1 MTSLRVS
8 LVVFT
13 IAIFAVTFAAVA
25 ASGFNWPAVFLGDLV
40 ALNWRSQ
47 FNADLVIHLGLIG
60 VWVAWREGFGVKGV
74 IYGAFCVI
82 WGGMFTFPYLLVA
95 SYRANGDPRAIV
107 LGPVYLSL
115 FNAVAP
121 EKPPGKA

>member
-13 IAIFAVTFAAVA
+13 IIIFAVTFAAAA
-25 ASGFNWPAVFLGDLV
+25 ASGSNWPAVFLGDLF

-47 FNADLVIHLGLIG
+47 FNADLVIHLALIG
-60 VWVAWREGFGVKGV
+60 VWVAWRDGFGIKGM

-82 WGGMFTFPYLLVA
+82 CGGMFTFPYLLLA
-95 SYRANGDPRAIV
+95 SYRANGDPRRMI
-107 LGPVYLSL
+107 LGTRGD
-115 FNAVAP
+115 
-121 EKPPGKA
+121 PGL